1 MFSQQHV
8 FNTSAAKL
16 YEIHWRNVKRSLKLK
31 GFKWCILLIQHL
43 SKNKELL
50 NFYRVRLPPVVL
62 IVEISSGNLFEGLN
76 EFTMS
81 EINIT
86 NPAPITFN
94 HKKETILR
102 L

>member
-1 MFSQQHV
+1 MFSQQHM

-16 YEIHWRNVKRSLKLK
+16 YEIHWRNVKRCLKPK
-31 GFKWCILLIQHL
+31 GFEWCILLIQHL
-43 SKNKELL
+43 PKDKELL
-50 NFYRVRLPPVVL
+50 NCYRICLPPVVL
-62 IVEISSGNLFEGLN
+62 VGEISPGNLLEGLN